1 MKKQPIS
8 VRTSESIVSFIGSWK
23 GFFTHVITISSWV
36 LYNTFSSNPF
46 DPFPFIFLNLALSSE
61 AAISACF
68 ILMSQNRA
76 AYRDRKTLEDS
87 YVGHLETRLSL
98 AELADKLDKM
108 EALIKRVG
116 KNGQAE
122 K

>member
-1 MKKQPIS
+1 MIRQSFS
-8 VRTSESIVSFIGSWK
+8 VRTSEAIVSFIGSWK
-23 GFFTHVITISSWV
+23 GFFTHIVVISSWV
-36 LYNTFSSNPF
+36 LYNVLGPRPF
-46 DPFPFIFLNLALSSE
+46 DPFPFIFLNLALSTE

-108 EALIKRVG
+108 EALIKRIG